1 LEPGDHGSTFGGNAL
16 STAAGA
22 AAAKFIVDN
31 DVPALASTGGAY
43 LTAKLTQLAKKYS
56 FISDIR
62 GLGLLIGVEMTK
74 EIAAPTVQECL
85 GNGLL
90 INAVRPNML
99 RFMPP
104 LNVTEKEI
112 DEAIQILD
120 TSLANTSK

>member
-1 LEPGDHGSTFGGNAL
+1 M
-16 STAAGA
+16 
-22 AAAKFIVDN
+22 
-31 DVPALASTGGAY
+31 
-43 LTAKLTQLAKKYS
+43 TAKLTQLAEKYS

-85 GNGLL
+85 DNGLL